1 MNKMTKAQITTG
13 QTLQHCN
20 FGEVR
25 VLQVMARGILVAQ
38 TTGRE
43 GNKQTVEHVVASR
56 DLEI

>member
-1 MNKMTKAQITTG
+1 MNKAQITTG

-25 VLQVMARGILVAQ
+25 VLQVMSRGILVAQ

-43 GNKQTVEHVVASR
+43 GNKQTVEHVVAAR